1 MAKRSATV
9 QSQTNRPAVWM
20 PRATLITPQ
29 RTFWN
34 VVTAPFS
41 ILYLWEFIHISLAFQ
56 SYIFESSFLYLWFVK
71 HISLKKR
78 SYSLENRI
86 RHHSKNALLPLW
98 NTSLIIGKRS
108 FSIRFYSFLGRKSL
122 HTAFGNERKWSKK
135 PLLRP
140 FESWK
145 DSRNKK
151 QNCPIGRKQVL
162 LRAEKWTNNEKIT
175 KLKHRHVLMQN
186 KFQYD
191 NNT

>member
-34 VVTAPFS
+34 VATILFS

-86 RHHSKNALLPLW
+86 RYLSKTLFYLYGTPLLSPGNVPFLSGF
-98 NTSLIIGKRS
+98 NP
-108 FSIRFYSFLGRKSL
+108 FLGRKHSIQL
-122 HTAFGNERKWSKK
+122 LETKENGVNGHFYVLSEAKK
-135 PLLRP
+135 A
-140 FESWK
+140 
-145 DSRNKK
+145 SRHKK
-151 QNCPIGRKQVL
+151 
-162 LRAEKWTNNEKIT
+162 
-175 KLKHRHVLMQN
+175 
-186 KFQYD
+186 
-191 NNT
+191 

>member
-20 PRATLITPQ
+20 PRATLSTPQ
-29 RTFWN
+29 RTFLN
-34 VVTAPFS
+34 VVTVPFS

-56 SYIFESSFLYLWFVK
+56 SYMFESSILYLWFVK

-122 HTAFGNERKWSKK
+122 HTPFGNERKWREG
-135 PLLRP
+135 PLLCPFGSWKKLPGTRNRMAQTQWILP
-140 FESWK
+140 FERW
-145 DSRNKK
+145 
-151 QNCPIGRKQVL
+151 L
-162 LRAEKWTNNEKIT
+162 AE
-175 KLKHRHVLMQN
+175 
-186 KFQYD
+186 
-191 NNT
+191 

>member
-1 MAKRSATV
+1 MAKRATTV
-9 QSQTNRPAVWM
+9 QFQTNLPAIRLH
-20 PRATLITPQ
+20 RATLSTPK
-29 RTFWN
+29 RAYWN
-34 VVTAPFS
+34 TDIHPFS
-41 ILYLWEFIHISLAFQ
+41 ILYLWSFNPISLAFQ
-56 SYIFESSFLYLWFVK
+56 SYIFDLSNIYLWKQDPASF
-71 HISLKKR
+71 
-78 SYSLENRI
+78 
-86 RHHSKNALLPLW
+86 KNALLSLW

-151 QNCPIGRKQVL
+151 QNCPIGRKQAL
-162 LRAEKWTNNEKIT
+162 FKAEKWTKNEKIT

>member
-41 ILYLWEFIHISLAFQ
+41 ILYLWEFIHISLKFQ

-78 SYSLENRI
+78 SYSLENRL
-86 RHHSKNALLPLW
+86 RYLSKTIFYLYGTPLLSPG
-98 NTSLIIGKRS
+98 NVPFTSGFIP
-108 FSIRFYSFLGRKSL
+108 FLGRKSL
-122 HTAFGNERKWSKK
+122 HTAFGNERKWRER
-135 PLLRP
+135 PLLCP
-140 FESWK
+140 FGSWK
-145 DSRNKK
+145 SFTLQEVEWPKHNEYFLFERW
-151 QNCPIGRKQVL
+151 L
-162 LRAEKWTNNEKIT
+162 AE
-175 KLKHRHVLMQN
+175 
-186 KFQYD
+186 
-191 NNT
+191 